1 MNTQVHRAIGDQIP
15 LGQNPRV
22 SISNLPLDPS
32 LIQNLHTE
40 VELCALLGV
49 EDGIPIEE
57 AIVKSYLATRSRT
70 DDIIAAVAGAEDEA
84 PDFNLNLLVPPPTS
98 PPTVTT
104 QAVPEN
110 GLPEYPIPIPAAA
123 VQTPL
128 PSDSSLGSPVTRS
141 IFDVQF
147 TPLMGSLS
155 DKITEESAENHIE
168 RYGMKPQ
175 ALSMSPT
182 LEVAEAE
189 ESTENQV
196 KRCVMKPVGLSVL
209 TLPCPEK
216 L

>member
-1 MNTQVHRAIGDQIP
+1 
-15 LGQNPRV
+15 
-22 SISNLPLDPS
+22 
-32 LIQNLHTE
+32 
-40 VELCALLGV
+40 
-49 EDGIPIEE
+49 
-57 AIVKSYLATRSRT
+57 
-70 DDIIAAVAGAEDEA
+70 
-84 PDFNLNLLVPPPTS
+84 
-98 PPTVTT
+98 
-104 QAVPEN
+104 
-110 GLPEYPIPIPAAA
+110 
-123 VQTPL
+123 
-128 PSDSSLGSPVTRS
+128 
-141 IFDVQF
+141 
-147 TPLMGSLS
+147 MGSLS